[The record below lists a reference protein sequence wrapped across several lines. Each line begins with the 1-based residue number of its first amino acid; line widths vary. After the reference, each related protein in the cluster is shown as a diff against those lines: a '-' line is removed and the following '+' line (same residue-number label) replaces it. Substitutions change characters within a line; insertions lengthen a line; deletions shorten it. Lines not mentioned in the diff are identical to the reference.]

1 MGTGHGEDEREAR
14 YGRRAPGDGSAG
26 GSDARPARG
35 GGARDRDEADG
46 TDRGRQAPEPDTA
59 ARPPSDRADTTGGWV
74 APGSTSASR
83 PPEHTAGSAVP
94 ADPPPGQ
101 RGFAPAEGAE
111 RQERPTD
118 WSGGWPP
125 TGPGAVPPHAEGAP
139 HTGHPRGEASRP
151 APPQAVPPHAPAP
164 HGEPA
169 RGAGPYAVGPRPG
182 PPAGEPWAPHGAPSH
197 TPPSPPAPGHGG
209 APGTAAPRDWWG
221 PPAEGGPNPAGNA
234 AADPWGPPGAE
245 SLLAPER
252 VRRIS
257 PRSMV
262 VGPIN
267 QLKGLLVPIAAG
279 LVLGGFNAWVLGA
292 TGATVVALL
301 VGGFVTWRTTRYE
314 VGEDRLEIRRGLIR
328 RSQRTIPLERV
339 RGVDVTST
347 LLHRLLGVAV
357 VRIEAAAGS
366 AAATED
372 GKLDAVAADEAERL
386 RRVLLHRKAVLT
398 GQETGYRGAPGE
410 GTGQAGPAE
419 PVEGQAPVPDDDTV
433 TYFAMPRSWYLYG
446 ALSLGYLLT
455 PFAVL
460 ATLFGTVQQ
469 TLGDLANDF
478 VVDWLTTSDRGFLLV
493 AALVFAGVLVL
504 LMPVFAV
511 VSYALTHWGFSLRGR
526 DGSLVA
532 ERGLF
537 TRRSVTLE
545 RRRIR
550 GYELLDNPLERTRG
564 AVRLRAIV
572 TGLGDTA
579 NRAVL
584 LPIGPRPV
592 VEDVVDRALAL
603 FGGTLERHPRAALFR
618 RLTRSVLPFALLA
631 AVAAALGVEW
641 LAVVGAVL
649 AVLGIPLGVDR
660 YRSLGH
666 GYDGERVSVRSG
678 SLSRGQA
685 TVERSA
691 VIGWTWTQTLF
702 QRGSSLA
709 DLQITVG
716 AGAGGYTAQD
726 ASLDKSVAFAA
737 RVTPEMVR
745 PFLETPGEPGRR
757 H

>member
-1 MGTGHGEDEREAR
+1 MGTEHGEGAHEQ
-14 YGRRAPGDGSAG
+14 
-26 GSDARPARG
+26 RP
-35 GGARDRDEADG
+35 D
-46 TDRGRQAPEPDTA
+46 PE
-59 ARPPSDRADTTGGWV
+59 PPSDRADTSGGWV
-74 APGSTSASR
+74 APGSTSA
-83 PPEHTAGSAVP
+83 PHLTGHAAGSTVP
-94 ADPPPGQ
+94 DRPAAPEEH
-101 RGFAPAEGAE
+101 GFASAEATGPSTRSGDVRSPTDRGAE
-111 RQERPTD
+111 
-118 WSGGWPP
+118 
-125 TGPGAVPPHAEGAP
+125 PPHAQGASPAGPPSAPTDGQAP
-139 HTGHPRGEASRP
+139 HQAAS
-151 APPQAVPPHAPAP
+151 
-164 HGEPA
+164 
-169 RGAGPYAVGPRPG
+169 
-182 PPAGEPWAPHGAPSH
+182 
-197 TPPSPPAPGHGG
+197 
-209 APGTAAPRDWWG
+209 RDWWG
-221 PPAEGGPNPAGNA
+221 PPRERGGPDLAGSGA
-234 AADPWGPPGAE
+234 PGPWEAPSAE

-252 VRRIS
+252 VRRTS

-279 LVLGGFNAWVLGA
+279 LLLGGFNAWVLGA
-292 TGATVVALL
+292 TGATVVVLL

-314 VGEDRLEIRRGLIR
+314 VGEDRLEIRKGLIR
-328 RSQRTIPLERV
+328 RSRRTIPLERV

-357 VRIEAAAGS
+357 VHIEAAAGS
-366 AAATED
+366 ATATED

-386 RRVLLHRKAVLT
+386 RRVLLHRKAVLA
-398 GQETGYRGAPGE
+398 GQEAGHRAAPGA
-410 GTGQAGPAE
+410 GAGPAE
-419 PVEGQAPVPDDDTV
+419 TAGPAEGQAPPVPDDDTV

-469 TLGDLANDF
+469 TAGDRANDV
-478 VVDWLTTSDRGFLLV
+478 VVDWLTTSDRGFLLMV
-493 AALVFAGVLVL
+493 ALVFAGVLVL

-564 AVRLRAIV
+564 AVRLRAVV
-572 TGLGDTA
+572 TGLGDAA

-584 LPIGPRPV
+584 LPIGPRTA
-592 VEDVVDRALAL
+592 VEGVVDQALAL
-603 FGGTLERHPRAALFR
+603 FGGALKRHPVAALFR

-631 AVAAALGVEW
+631 AVAAALGAEW
-641 LAVVGAVL
+641 LAVACLAL

-678 SLSRGQA
+678 SLSRSQA

-709 DLQITVG
+709 DLQVTVG

-726 ASLDKSVAFAA
+726 ASLEESVAFAA
-737 RVTPEMVR
+737 GVTPEMVR
-745 PFLETPGEPGRR
+745 PFLEVPGTPDRR
-757 H
+757 G

>member
-1 MGTGHGEDEREAR
+1 
-14 YGRRAPGDGSAG
+14 
-26 GSDARPARG
+26 
-35 GGARDRDEADG
+35 
-46 TDRGRQAPEPDTA
+46 
-59 ARPPSDRADTTGGWV
+59 
-74 APGSTSASR
+74 
-83 PPEHTAGSAVP
+83 
-94 ADPPPGQ
+94 
-101 RGFAPAEGAE
+101 
-111 RQERPTD
+111 
-118 WSGGWPP
+118 
-125 TGPGAVPPHAEGAP
+125 
-139 HTGHPRGEASRP
+139 
-151 APPQAVPPHAPAP
+151 
-164 HGEPA
+164 
-169 RGAGPYAVGPRPG
+169 
-182 PPAGEPWAPHGAPSH
+182 
-197 TPPSPPAPGHGG
+197 
-209 APGTAAPRDWWG
+209 
-221 PPAEGGPNPAGNA
+221 
-234 AADPWGPPGAE
+234 
-245 SLLAPER
+245 
-252 VRRIS
+252 
-257 PRSMV
+257 MV

-314 VGEDRLEIRRGLIR
+314 VGEDRLEIRKGLIR
-328 RSQRTIPLERV
+328 RSRRTIPLERV

-372 GKLDAVAADEAERL
+372 GKLDAVAAAEAERL

-398 GQETGYRGAPGE
+398 GQEAGSRAAPGGAAP
-410 GTGQAGPAE
+410 GTEEAARGEAPAQPLPE
-419 PVEGQAPVPDDDTV
+419 DDTV

-469 TLGDLANDF
+469 TAGELANDF
-478 VVDWLTTSDRGFLLV
+478 VVDWVTSSDRGFLLV

-550 GYELLDNPLERTRG
+550 GHELLDTPLERTRG

-584 LPIGPRPV
+584 LPTGPRPV
-592 VEDVVDRALAL
+592 VEDVVGRALAL
-603 FGGTLERHPRAALFR
+603 FGGTLKRHPRAALFR
-618 RLTRSVLPFALLA
+618 RLTRAVGPFALVA
-631 AVAAALGVEW
+631 VVAAALGAEW
-641 LAVVGAVL
+641 LAVAGAVL

-660 YRSLGH
+660 YRALGH

-678 SLSRGQA
+678 SLSRSQA

-691 VIGWTWTQTLF
+691 VIGWTWRQTLF
-702 QRGSSLA
+702 QRGPSLA
-709 DLQITVG
+709 DLQVTVG
-716 AGAGGYTAQD
+716 AGAGGYTVQD
-726 ASLDKSVAFAA
+726 ASIGESVAFAA

-745 PFLETPGEPGRR
+745 PFLEDPGGPGREG
-757 H
+757 